1 MIGVQTALI
10 GHRSYYRCA
19 SGLNGYCT
27 VDGAFG
33 ANTKGAVQLFQF
45 NFGILNSCTGST
57 PSTCDGV
64 VGPNTWG
71 QLQSG
76 NTKFSLSHPN
86 YRMNPLGATVYFD
99 GANLSG
105 TCVWSSVINEEAYA
119 STFTGGTY
127 YRMGL
132 TSFTTTAVNGTSTCF

>member
-1 MIGVQTALI
+1 M
-10 GHRSYYRCA
+10 
-19 SGLNGYCT
+19 
-27 VDGAFG
+27 DGQFG
-33 ANTKGAVQLFQF
+33 NNTKGAVQLFQF
-45 NFGILNSCTGST
+45 NFGSPTAVRGGT

-64 VGPNTWG
+64 VGQNTWA

-76 NTKFSLSHPN
+76 NSRFSLSHPN

-105 TCVWSSVINEEAYA
+105 TCVWSALINEDAYDT
-119 STFTGGTY
+119 TFVGGTY

-132 TSFTTTAVNGTSTCF
+132 TSFTTTNVNGTATCF